1 MSVSIPEVTSGFS
14 IFGFEITNT
23 MVWTWIILGALSVLF
38 IWLGSG
44 LKVKPESKKQI
55 VAETIYGLVG
65 NLVESN
71 IGPNTKAFIP
81 YFTALFAFILTSNLS
96 GVWGLGVIRPP
107 TADVATPFALALM
120 TCVIS
125 QYYHIKMNGVKEYFK
140 GFLGPVPF
148 MTPIM
153 LPMNII
159 SEIANPISL
168 TLRMFGNL
176 LGGLIIG
183 TLIYSMLIGSNV
195 MPIWIAI
202 GSVILCAVLLTKQ
215 YKKIKNLEKGKKK
228 LVMGLGIL
236 CCLPLF
242 AMIFVHGYF
251 DIFSGCLQTYIFC
264 LLSMIFISP

>member
-1 MSVSIPEVTSGFS
+1 MNVSIPEITSGFS
-14 IFGFEITNT
+14 IFGFDITNT
-23 MVWTWIILGALSVLF
+23 MVWTWLILAVLSVVF

-44 LKVKPESKKQI
+44 LKVRPASKKQI

-81 YFTALFAFILTSNLS
+81 YFTALFAFILTANLS

-107 TADVATPFALALM
+107 TADIATPFALALM

-125 QYYHIKMNGVKEYFK
+125 QYYHIKVNGIKEYLK
-140 GFLGPVPF
+140 GFLGPVKF
-148 MTPIM
+148 MIPIM

-195 MPIWIAI
+195 MPVWIAL

-215 YKKIKNLEKGKKK
+215 YKKIKTLDKTKKK
-228 LVMGLGIL
+228 LAIGLAVI

>member
-65 NLVESN
+65 NLVES
-71 IGPNTKAFIP
+71 NTKAFIP

-202 GSVILCAVLLTKQ
+202 GSVVLCAVLLTKQ

>member
-1 MSVSIPEVTSGFS
+1 MNVSIPQITSGFS
-14 IFGFEITNT
+14 VFGFEITNT
-23 MVWTWIILGALSVLF
+23 MVWTWLILAMLSALF

-44 LKVKPESKKQI
+44 LKVKPEGKKQI

-71 IGPNTKAFIP
+71 IGPNAKAFIP
-81 YFTALFAFILTSNLS
+81 YFTALFAFILASNLS
-96 GVWGLGVIRPP
+96 GVWSLGVIRPP

-125 QYYHIKMNGVKEYFK
+125 QYYHIKINGIKEYLK
-140 GFLGPVPF
+140 GFLGPVKF
-148 MTPIM
+148 MIPIM

-159 SEIANPISL
+159 SEIANPVSL

-195 MPIWIAI
+195 MPIWVAL
-202 GSVILCAVLLTKQ
+202 GSIVLCVVLLTKQ
-215 YKKIKNLEKGKKK
+215 YKKIKNLDKGKKK
-228 LVMGLGIL
+228 LAILLGLICCAPL
-236 CCLPLF
+236 CIM
-242 AMIFVHGYF
+242 AFVHGYF

>member
-1 MSVSIPEVTSGFS
+1 MNVSIPEITSGFS
-14 IFGFEITNT
+14 VFGFEITNT
-23 MVWTWIILGALSVLF
+23 MIWTWLILAILSVVF

-44 LKVKPESKKQI
+44 LKVKPTSKKQV
-55 VAETIYGLVG
+55 VAEMIYGVIG

-107 TADVATPFALALM
+107 TADIATPFALALM
-120 TCVIS
+120 TSVIS
-125 QYYHIKMNGVKEYFK
+125 QYYHIKVNGVKEYFK
-140 GFLGPVPF
+140 GFLGPVKF
-148 MTPIM
+148 MIPIM

-202 GSVILCAVLLTKQ
+202 GSVVLCAVLLTKQ
-215 YKKIKNLEKGKKK
+215 YKKIKNLEIGKKK

-242 AMIFVHGYF
+242 AMIFVHGFF